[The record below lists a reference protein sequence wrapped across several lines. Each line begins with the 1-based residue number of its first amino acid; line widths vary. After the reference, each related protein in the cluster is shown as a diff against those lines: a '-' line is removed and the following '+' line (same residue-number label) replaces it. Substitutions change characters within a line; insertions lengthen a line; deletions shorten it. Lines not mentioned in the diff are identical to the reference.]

1 MEINKK
7 NRTELKAYFN
17 VNDIPTEKEFAD
29 FIDAGINQAEDN
41 IIKEQGSPL
50 AIQAE
55 GGDVGTQEILD
66 LYTSFGNNNPNWS
79 FNLNPRVKSED
90 PNSSQSGFN
99 IKDAT
104 GESRLFIK
112 SGDGSIGVG
121 TIDPESKLTI
131 RGNNDAS
138 LLSVIDTT
146 GQHTK
151 ILEVTQKE
159 GVSIKG
165 SLNVDGDFTSKNI
178 KAVAANQ
185 DLGNDAA
192 SDEKVPSQ
200 KAVKAYVDTRLPKGL
215 ISMWSGIDIPR
226 GWGLC
231 DGTNNTPNLS
241 GKFIVGLDKN
251 KKDYNKIGNT
261 GGAETVKLKEA
272 ELPSHTHLDKGHGH
286 SIIDPGHNHNNG
298 SFNRLVTQTGNNTH
312 KGTDSRNDKGKE
324 FDLRNSQ
331 IIKENKTGISIV
343 QDKANLEQ
351 TGGNMP
357 HENRPPYYVLAYIM
371 KL

>member
-1 MEINKK
+1 MDINKK
-7 NRTELKAYFN
+7 NRTELKAYFK

-29 FIDAGINQAEDN
+29 FIDAGINQAEDS

-66 LYTSFGNNNPNWS
+66 LYTSFGKKNPNWS

-131 RGNNDAS
+131 RGNNDSS

-185 DLGNDAA
+185 DLGNEAA

-200 KAVKAYVDTRLPKGL
+200 KAVKTYIDTRLPKGL

-226 GWGLC
+226 GWALC

-241 GKFIVGLDKN
+241 GRFIVGLDKN
-251 KKDYNKIGNT
+251 NNDYNKIGNT
-261 GGAETVKLKEA
+261 GGLKQVTLTTEQ
-272 ELPSHTHLDKGHGH
+272 LPSHKH
-286 SIIDPGHNHNNG
+286 SGNTASSGNHNHNISHPISKNSSG
-298 SFNRLVTQTGNNTH
+298 DSKKTITVDGENHGTLSFKTKDGGTHTHSFNT
-312 KGTDSRNDKGKE
+312 
-324 FDLRNSQ
+324 
-331 IIKENKTGISIV
+331 NKTGS
-343 QDKANLEQ
+343 DK
-351 TGGNMP
+351 P

>member
-1 MEINKK
+1 MDINKK

-29 FIDAGINQAEDN
+29 FIDAGINQAEDS
-41 IIKEQGSPL
+41 IVKEQGSPL

-112 SGDGSIGVG
+112 SGDGSIGLG

-151 ILEVTQKE
+151 ILEVTQKD

-185 DLGNDAA
+185 DLGNEAA

-261 GGAETVKLKEA
+261 GGAETVKLTTE
-272 ELPSHTHLDKGHGH
+272 ELPSHNHSGTTNDSGNHRHSFTGAKKKGDGTGTGSSNDYYGSLTRNTAFAGVHTHSFKTNETGSDK
-286 SIIDPGHNHNNG
+286 
-298 SFNRLVTQTGNNTH
+298 
-312 KGTDSRNDKGKE
+312 
-324 FDLRNSQ
+324 
-331 IIKENKTGISIV
+331 
-343 QDKANLEQ
+343 
-351 TGGNMP
+351 P

>member
-7 NRTELKAYFN
+7 NRTELKAYFK
-17 VNDIPTEKEFAD
+17 VNDKPTEKEFAD
-29 FIDAGINQAEDN
+29 FIDAGINQAEDS
-41 IIKEQGSPL
+41 IVKEQGSPL

-90 PNSSQSGFN
+90 PNSNQAGFN

-151 ILEVTQKE
+151 IFEVTQKE

-185 DLGNDAA
+185 DLGNEAA

-215 ISMWSGIDIPR
+215 ISMWSGIDIPK
-226 GWGLC
+226 GWALC

-241 GKFIVGLDKN
+241 GKFIVGFDKN
-251 KKDYNKIGNT
+251 NADYNEIKKT
-261 GGAETVKLKEA
+261 GGLEQVTLTTAQ
-272 ELPSHTHLDKGHGH
+272 LPSHNHEGTTNNDGSHKHL
-286 SIIDPGHNHNNG
+286 IDNKFSGNTSGSGKTSLVVDGESFETINH
-298 SFNRLVTQTGNNTH
+298 FTRTDGNH
-312 KGTDSRNDKGKE
+312 KHAFTT
-324 FDLRNSQ
+324 
-331 IIKENKTGISIV
+331 NKTGS
-343 QDKANLEQ
+343 DK
-351 TGGNMP
+351 P

>member
-7 NRTELKAYFN
+7 NRTELKAYFK
-17 VNDIPTEKEFAD
+17 VNDKPTEKEFAD
-29 FIDAGINQAEDN
+29 FIDAGINQAEDS

-66 LYTSFGNNNPNWS
+66 LYTSFGNKSPNWS
-79 FNLNPRVKSED
+79 FNLNPRIKSED
-90 PNSSQSGFN
+90 PNSNQSGLN

-112 SGDGSIGVG
+112 SGDGSVGVG
-121 TIDPESKLTI
+121 TIDPESKLTV
-131 RGNNDAS
+131 RGNNDSS
-138 LLSVIDTT
+138 LFSVIDTT
-146 GQHTK
+146 RQHTK

-185 DLGNDAA
+185 DLGNEAA

-200 KAVKAYVDTRLPKGL
+200 KAVKTYIDTRLPKGL
-215 ISMWSGIDIPR
+215 ISLWSGIDIPK
-226 GWGLC
+226 GWALC
-231 DGTNNTPNLS
+231 DGTNRTPNLS
-241 GKFIVGLDKN
+241 GRFIVGLDKKN
-251 KKDYNKIGNT
+251 KDYNEIKKT
-261 GGAETVKLKEA
+261 GGLEKVTLTTEQ
-272 ELPSHTHLDKGHGH
+272 LPSHHHTGTTNDSGNHRHSFTGATKKGDGTGTGSSNDYYGSLTRNTAFAGVHTH
-286 SIIDPGHNHNNG
+286 
-298 SFNRLVTQTGNNTH
+298 SFVT
-312 KGTDSRNDKGKE
+312 
-324 FDLRNSQ
+324 
-331 IIKENKTGISIV
+331 NKTG
-343 QDKANLEQ
+343 
-351 TGGNMP
+351 GNKS